1 MVSMYL
7 VLNKKSPNY
16 QLVYFRDGK
25 RTSVS
30 TGTGNQKEAEKFL
43 TSFNPESREVV
54 KPKKSSIKLSSFIA
68 EYKTYVRNTYSQKY
82 LIKAVIPSFNR
93 LQAFLSDIPLNQITS
108 RDIDQFISS
117 VYSKAKY
124 AAALYHRT
132 LKAAI
137 NKAVVWNYLEDNP
150 FNKIKSPKVA
160 NSFPAYIT
168 EAELILILN
177 KTDNQ
182 LYKDI
187 FTTAFYT
194 GMRLG
199 EILNMKWNWIDFS
212 QDIITVKNSDEFRT
226 KTKRERIIPIH
237 QRINSI
243 LRKRLP
249 LGKLQSKNLVF
260 YHIVAIKLNEGYISK
275 RFKKAVRA
283 AKLDDKIHFHTLRHS
298 FASALVQRSVS
309 LYAVKELL
317 GHENIKT
324 TQIYSHLQK
333 ENLTIAVNSI

>member
-43 TSFNPESREVV
+43 ASFNPESREVV

-68 EYKTYVRNTYSQKY
+68 EYKTYVSNTYSQKY

-108 RDIDQFISS
+108 RDMDQFISS
-117 VYSKAKY
+117 VYSKAKH

-132 LKAAI
+132 LKSAF

-160 NSFPAYIT
+160 NSFPVFIT
-168 EAELILILN
+168 ETELILILN

-187 FTTAFYT
+187 FTTAYYT
-194 GMRLG
+194 GMRLA
-199 EILNMKWNWIDFS
+199 EILNMKWNWVDYS
-212 QDIITVKNSDEFRT
+212 QNVITVKNSDEFKT
-226 KTKRERIIPIH
+226 KNKRERIIPIH
-237 QRINSI
+237 NKVKSI
-243 LRKRLP
+243 LKSRFP
-249 LGKLQSKNLVF
+249 IGKQQLTNLVF
-260 YHIVAIKLNEGYISK
+260 DRVNGIKLNEGYISK

-298 FASALVQRSVS
+298 FASNLVQRGVN
-309 LYAVKELL
+309 LYVVKELL
-317 GHENIKT
+317 GHEDIKT
-324 TQIYSHLQK
+324 TQVYSHLTQDS
-333 ENLTIAVNSI
+333 LSIAVNCL